1 MTYGQVSY
9 GTKLSIL
16 NLINDLVSIDL
27 TPHDGVAMND
37 TATVILPV
45 AVILILFEIAG
56 LVFAV
61 VCLVF
66 NIAYRNKR

>member
-1 MTYGQVSY
+1 MT
-9 GTKLSIL
+9 
-16 NLINDLVSIDL
+16 IDL

-37 TATVILPV
+37 TAMVILPV
-45 AVILILFEIAG
+45 AAILILFEIAG

-66 NIAYRNKR
+66 NIAYRNKK

>member
-1 MTYGQVSY
+1 M
-9 GTKLSIL
+9 
-16 NLINDLVSIDL
+16 SIDL

-56 LVFAV
+56 LAFAV
-61 VCLVF
+61 VCLMF
-66 NIAYRNKR
+66 NIVYRNKK